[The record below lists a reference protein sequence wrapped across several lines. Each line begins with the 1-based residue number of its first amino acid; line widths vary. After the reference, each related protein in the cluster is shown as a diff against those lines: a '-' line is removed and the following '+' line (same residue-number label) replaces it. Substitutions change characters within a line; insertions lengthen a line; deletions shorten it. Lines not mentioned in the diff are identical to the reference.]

1 MIIGIWPLNLKD
13 VDEKTTPSK
22 VFKDAKIIIIFV
34 LIKFLTFSFWV
45 LDQLPFMANFS
56 SLVILSCPLFQVA
69 SSSLLSHSC
78 FMFLSSLHHPR
89 ILQTHSYFNIV
100 FALFKLTLSYIM

>member
-56 SLVILSCPLFQVA
+56 SLVILSFPLLHPLSQVA

-78 FMFLSSLHHPR
+78 FMFLSSLHLPG
-89 ILQTHSYFNIV
+89 ILQTYSYFNIV
-100 FALFKLTLSYIM
+100 LHFSN